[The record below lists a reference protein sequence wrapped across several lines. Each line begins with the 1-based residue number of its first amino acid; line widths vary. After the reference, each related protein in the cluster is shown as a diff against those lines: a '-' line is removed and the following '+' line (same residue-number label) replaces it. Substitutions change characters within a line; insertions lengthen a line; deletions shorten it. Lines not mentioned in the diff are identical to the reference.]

1 MQFDLLKRREFIA
14 LLGGAA
20 AAWPLASHAQQ
31 PASDWLLRANRLTC
45 GDRDIIDLKRIGE
58 TVRSL
63 GHDMSIMRT
72 GIYGAT
78 PQWARIGAIMVVC
91 ACQDALAADELP
103 RQIIGH
109 WCLTSEAMLPDT
121 YAYRRCKDNN
131 WDIIVRWAGFDAQE
145 TSCNLNKIERRRAAW
160 LANFSCSG
168 AGVSWLEEDEI
179 RTSKSGWTLE
189 AKIKNVWRVGDP
201 IRYCLANK
209 C

>member
-1 MQFDLLKRREFIA
+1 
-14 LLGGAA
+14 
-20 AAWPLASHAQQ
+20 
-31 PASDWLLRANRLTC
+31 
-45 GDRDIIDLKRIGE
+45 
-58 TVRSL
+58 
-63 GHDMSIMRT
+63 
-72 GIYGAT
+72 
-78 PQWARIGAIMVVC
+78 
-91 ACQDALAADELP
+91 
-103 RQIIGH
+103 
-109 WCLTSEAMLPDT
+109 MLPAT

-179 RTSKSGWTLE
+179 RISKSGWTLE
-189 AKIKNVWRVGDP
+189 AKIKNVRRVGDP